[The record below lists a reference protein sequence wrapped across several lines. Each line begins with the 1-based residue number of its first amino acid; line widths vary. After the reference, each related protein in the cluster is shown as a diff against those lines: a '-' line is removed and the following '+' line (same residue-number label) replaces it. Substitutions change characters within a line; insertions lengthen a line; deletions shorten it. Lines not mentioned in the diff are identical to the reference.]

1 MIYPTICHCVV
12 LYWVYLIAY
21 QAVGVGKEQ
30 ILEQKT
36 KKRRRRRNTKP
47 RKLLAGARRPKVQL
61 LDIHSRLGVC
71 KSRALARQAVQSH
84 SVSSK
89 RATATQK
96 NISSYGIQAWPRN
109 TFPQG

>member
-61 LDIHSRLGVC
+61 LDIHSRRLQVACVGAAGCAVTQ
-71 KSRALARQAVQSH
+71 RQ
-84 SVSSK
+84 
-89 RATATQK
+89 
-96 NISSYGIQAWPRN
+96 
-109 TFPQG
+109 